1 MSKKLRISL
10 IFGNLVVAKL
20 LNTNPRMHNLYT
32 KFAKILEIC
41 KQLSDKLVRSKL
53 RKECNLLEMSIG

>member
-20 LNTNPRMHNLYT
+20 LNTNPRMHKLIY
-32 KFAKILEIC
+32 KIR
-41 KQLSDKLVRSKL
+41 QNS
-53 RKECNLLEMSIG
+53 